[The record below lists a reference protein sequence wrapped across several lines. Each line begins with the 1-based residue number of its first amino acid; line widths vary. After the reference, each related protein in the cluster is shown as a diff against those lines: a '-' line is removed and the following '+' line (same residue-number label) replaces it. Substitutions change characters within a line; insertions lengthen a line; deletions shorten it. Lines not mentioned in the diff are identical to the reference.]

1 MTVRVVLLLLVVGC
15 APTSLLPPTPS
26 PTPAPIVRDA
36 PSPVPLTEEQYGWCG
51 MAIDFL
57 GALIGRSELKARS
70 YLAAGDRR
78 GVSELRRSAQIS
90 AQPTSWTMGR
100 CAFGGDAGYV
110 DVHLHL
116 SDRQQ
121 IRAHPAPPRRRGV
134 ARGRHRTRA
143 VIRTRSAQ
151 RDCSARDLTRSWIGW
166 TSVAARMTAWELA

>member
-1 MTVRVVLLLLVVGC
+1 MAPRSVMLRGACTSDPRRAALLTVRVVLLLLVVGC

-36 PSPVPLTEEQYGWCG
+36 PSPIPLTEEQYGWCG
-51 MAIDFL
+51 MAIEFL

-78 GVSELRRSAQIS
+78 GVAELRRSAQIS
-90 AQPTSWTMGR
+90 EQPTSWTMGR

-121 IRAHPAPPRRRGV
+121 IV
-134 ARGRHRTRA
+134 
-143 VIRTRSAQ
+143 
-151 RDCSARDLTRSWIGW
+151 
-166 TSVAARMTAWELA
+166 